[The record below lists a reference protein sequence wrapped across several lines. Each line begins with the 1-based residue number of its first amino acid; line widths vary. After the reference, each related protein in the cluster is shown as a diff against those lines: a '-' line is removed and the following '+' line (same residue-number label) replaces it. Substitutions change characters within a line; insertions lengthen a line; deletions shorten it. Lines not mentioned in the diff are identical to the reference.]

1 MFHIM
6 NICAVA
12 LSIASLIFSSH
23 MLYSTCAGQGRTYYL
38 ACASR
43 AEADEWANA
52 IRNNVAALPKEASK
66 YSCFY
71 SLSLSLSLCGLLWY
85 WCLRYVASCPH
96 SDVLPVQCPLP
107 ARSAV
112 RTATRR

>member
-1 MFHIM
+1 
-6 NICAVA
+6 
-12 LSIASLIFSSH
+12 
-23 MLYSTCAGQGRTYYL
+23 MLYSICAGQGRTYYL

-66 YSCFY
+66 FPYFT
-71 SLSLSLSLCGLLWY
+71 LSLWSAFCTVVEFRCFVPSLC
-85 WCLRYVASCPH
+85 P
-96 SDVLPVQCPLP
+96 LPVQCLLP

>member
-1 MFHIM
+1 M

-23 MLYSTCAGQGRTYYL
+23 MLYSTCAGQGRTYSG

-71 SLSLSLSLCGLLWY
+71 SLSLSLSLSL
-85 WCLRYVASCPH
+85 
-96 SDVLPVQCPLP
+96 
-107 ARSAV
+107 RSALVLVFKV
-112 RTATRR
+112 RCFVPSL

>member
-1 MFHIM
+1 
-6 NICAVA
+6 
-12 LSIASLIFSSH
+12 
-23 MLYSTCAGQGRTYYL
+23 MLYSICAGQGRTYYL

-66 YSCFY
+66 YFY
-71 SLSLSLSLCGLLWY
+71 LHSLSVCGLLFVLVIE
-85 WCLRYVASCPH
+85 LRCSASSLCP
-96 SDVLPVQCPLP
+96 LPVQCPLP

>member
-1 MFHIM
+1 MFHNL

-12 LSIASLIFSSH
+12 LSSASLTFSSH
-23 MLYSTCAGQGRTYYL
+23 MLYSICAGQGRTYYL

-66 YSCFY
+66 YPCLLYGGVRGLLPQLVVAVRCSAP
-71 SLSLSLSLCGLLWY
+71 SLCL
-85 WCLRYVASCPH
+85 
-96 SDVLPVQCPLP
+96 LPVQCPLP

-112 RTATRR
+112 RTATRH